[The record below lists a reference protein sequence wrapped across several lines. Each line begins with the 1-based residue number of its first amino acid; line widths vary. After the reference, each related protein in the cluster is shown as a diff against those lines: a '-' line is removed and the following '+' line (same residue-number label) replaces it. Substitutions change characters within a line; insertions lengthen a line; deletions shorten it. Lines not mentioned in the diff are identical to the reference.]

1 MQTRIVLN
9 SLAGNFDSLSF
20 LSENWKCNLN
30 PVKSSPPC
38 AMYHQ
43 CSALCSAKLAPTSVP
58 SKLAFPHWLHS
69 QLPTWGVLFAVLYK
83 CVSVSVKCRC
93 WFKSVG
99 FEFYSFAVE
108 TIQPKHVSTHEE
120 DKRQLT
126 PWPQCTMRGEEKL
139 FSLGS
144 WGEIRLT
151 LHWIPRYSFQHS
163 FIYNILFFSRQKL
176 NRQLLLGKVAE
187 IRRPLSGLLPSP
199 SLFLVQF
206 ITVFLNRKTIN
217 RWQYV

>member
-43 CSALCSAKLAPTSVP
+43 CSAQQWPTWAPTSVP

-69 QLPTWGVLFAVLYK
+69 QLSTWDVLFAVLYK

-126 PWPQCTMRGEEKL
+126 PWLQCTMRGEEKL

-144 WGEIRLT
+144 WGGIRLT
-151 LHWIPRYSFQHS
+151 LHWIPRCFPAFFHLQYFILFSSNTEQATVWSFTISLPFPCSVYHS
-163 FIYNILFFSRQKL
+163 FPQ
-176 NRQLLLGKVAE
+176 
-187 IRRPLSGLLPSP
+187 
-199 SLFLVQF
+199 
-206 ITVFLNRKTIN
+206 
-217 RWQYV
+217 

>member
-1 MQTRIVLN
+1 M
-9 SLAGNFDSLSF
+9 
-20 LSENWKCNLN
+20 
-30 PVKSSPPC
+30 
-38 AMYHQ
+38 
-43 CSALCSAKLAPTSVP
+43 
-58 SKLAFPHWLHS
+58 
-69 QLPTWGVLFAVLYK
+69 LFAVLYK

-108 TIQPKHVSTHEE
+108 TIQPKHVSTHAIIIIEE
-120 DKRQLT
+120 EKRQLT
-126 PWPQCTMRGEEKL
+126 PWLQCTMRGEEKL

-176 NRQLLLGKVAE
+176 NRQL
-187 IRRPLSGLLPSP
+187 SGLLPSP